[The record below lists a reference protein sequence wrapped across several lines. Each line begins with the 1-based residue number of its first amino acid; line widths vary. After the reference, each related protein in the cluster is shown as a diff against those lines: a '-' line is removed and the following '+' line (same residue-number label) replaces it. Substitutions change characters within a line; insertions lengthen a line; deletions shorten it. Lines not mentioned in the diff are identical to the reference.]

1 MQKKHQKLYELLDRI
16 QRFDRESLFS
26 QFAHH
31 LEYEVGKYK
40 DNITDRDIYQAMAL
54 TMRATL
60 IDRWNETQEILRK
73 ERAKRVYYLSMEFL
87 LGRLMDTSLVNMGAR
102 DLVREMLRELDYD
115 PDVIPDQEPDA
126 GLGNGGLGRLA
137 ACFLDSMA
145 TLDLPTV
152 GCGLRYEFGIFFQ
165 EILNGY
171 QKEHPDNWL
180 KDGNPWEIQRHDTVY
195 TIQFQGRTE
204 TYVTPTGKSLVRWVD
219 CDTVLAQAYDVL
231 IPGYHTRT
239 VANLRLWRTRASTE
253 FYFDYFNHGD
263 YMRAVEDKQKS
274 ENISKVLYPN
284 ENIIQGKELR
294 LKQEYV
300 LVSATLQDA
309 LHSFL
314 LEETDFHKIPD
325 RIFFQLNDTHPA
337 LAVPELMRLLL
348 DVHALQ
354 WDEAWSIT
362 TKCMAYTNHTVMPEA
377 LEKWDADMFQR
388 LLPRHLEI
396 VYEINHRF
404 VEEMRRRGIP
414 DEAIA
419 KLSIV
424 EEFPVK
430 RIRMANLA
438 IVGTSAVNGVAA
450 LHTDLLKKD
459 LFKEFYGVWP
469 HKFQNKTNGITHRR
483 WLVTANPDLTSLIT
497 SRIGDAW
504 ILDLR
509 HLKNLEKYADDPDF
523 QKEWNTVRRKN
534 KELLAAIIQKEC
546 GVVVSP
552 DAMFDTQIKRL
563 HEYKR
568 QLLNVL
574 RVIGDY
580 QKMKANPAMDYTPRV
595 VLFAAKAAPGYLRAK
610 LIIKLIHSVA
620 HTVNND
626 RDVAGRLKVA
636 FLPNFRVSL
645 AERMYPASDLSEQ
658 ISTAGTEA
666 SGTGNMKFMLN
677 GALTVGTLDGAN
689 VEMLEEAGSENIYI
703 FGHTVESLEK
713 LAPNYNPVRI
723 YEENSE
729 IHGILDAIKGDY
741 FNPEAHGLFQELF
754 HSLTYGGDKYFLL
767 ADYAQYVSI
776 QDQIARDFRDTASW
790 TRKSILNAARAA
802 KFTSDRTIEEYA
814 REIWKV
820 KPIRQRSPRLTDI
833 LKQEGIH

>member
-40 DNITDRDIYQAMAL
+40 ENITDRDIYQAMAL

-87 LGRLMDTSLVNMGAR
+87 LGRLMDTALVNMGAR

-152 GCGLRYEFGIFFQ
+152 GCGLRYEFGIFYQ

-180 KDGNPWEIQRHDTVY
+180 KDGNPWEIQRHDIVY
-195 TIQFQGRTE
+195 TVQFQGRTE

-231 IPGYHTRT
+231 VPGYHTRT

-325 RIFFQLNDTHPA
+325 RIFFQMNDTHPA

-348 DVHALQ
+348 DVHALR
-354 WDEAWSIT
+354 WDEAWAIT
-362 TKCMAYTNHTVMPEA
+362 TKCLAYTNHTVMPEA
-377 LEKWDADMFQR
+377 LEKWEADMFQR

-404 VEEMRRRGIP
+404 IEEMRKKGLP
-414 DEAIA
+414 DEALS
-419 KLSIV
+419 KLSII
-424 EEFPVK
+424 EEFPLK

-438 IVGTSAVNGVAA
+438 IVGSSAVNGVAA

-483 WLVTANPDLTSLIT
+483 WLVTANPDLAAAIS
-497 SRIGDAW
+497 SRIGEAW

-509 HLKNLEKYADDPDF
+509 HLKDLEKYAGDPDF
-523 QKEWNTVRRKN
+523 QKEWNAIRRKN

-546 GVVVSP
+546 GIVVNP
-552 DAMFDTQIKRL
+552 EALFDTHIKRL

-580 QKMKANPAMDYTPRV
+580 QKMKANPGMDYTPRV

-620 HTVNND
+620 HVVNND

-689 VEMLEEAGSENIYI
+689 VEMKEEAGDENIYI
-703 FGHTVESLEK
+703 FGQTVDQLEK

-723 YEENSE
+723 YEENME
-729 IHGILDAIKGDY
+729 IHGILDALKGDY
-741 FNPEAHGLFQELF
+741 FNPETHGLFQELF

-767 ADYAQYVSI
+767 ADYPEYVSI
-776 QDQIARDFRDTASW
+776 QDKISRDFRDTAAW
-790 TRKSILNAARAA
+790 TRKSILNTARSA

-820 KPIRQRSPRLTDI
+820 KPIRQRSPRLTEV